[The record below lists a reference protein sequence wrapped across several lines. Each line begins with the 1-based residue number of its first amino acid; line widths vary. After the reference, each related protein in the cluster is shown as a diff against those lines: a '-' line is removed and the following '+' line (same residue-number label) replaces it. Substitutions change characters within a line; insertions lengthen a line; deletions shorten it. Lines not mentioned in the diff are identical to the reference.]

1 MKIMKVFGPQV
12 KESVCVIIAHAAEAE
27 RRGKYLI
34 QDRVNECERMSMPCM
49 VWESKEISEEWKLES
64 IKDFFAMVNEDLKPY
79 QIL

>member
-49 VWESKEISEEWKLES
+49 VWESKEISEEEKFEN